1 MATTPVSTSLKWD
14 VLVTKRQGLNRDLR
28 ALLGSFCVSDAGIA
42 SCPAAPFAGPHQ
54 ETDLDWEICAFS
66 DYERKKAD
74 LAASLWVVAV
84 AVIGPLPTSN
94 GSKPFSMCRNY

>member
-1 MATTPVSTSLKWD
+1 VNSI
-14 VLVTKRQGLNRDLR
+14 LR

-42 SCPAAPFAGPHQ
+42 SCPAAPFAGRHQ

-74 LAASLWVVAV
+74 LAASLWNCGCRRYRPFTNEQWVEAV
-84 AVIGPLPTSN
+84 FHVPESLSQVSLQITVRARCLPWS
-94 GSKPFSMCRNY
+94 SAS